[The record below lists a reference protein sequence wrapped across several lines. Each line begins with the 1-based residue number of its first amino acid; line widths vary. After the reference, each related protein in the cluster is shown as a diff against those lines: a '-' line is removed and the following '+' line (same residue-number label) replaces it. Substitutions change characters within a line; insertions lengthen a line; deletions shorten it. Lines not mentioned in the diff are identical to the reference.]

1 MSDVAAVLL
10 RVEKLLALATST
22 NVHEA
27 ALAAARARELI
38 EAHRLEALLADR
50 AAARG
55 EGADPV
61 GEEVLEVAKRPRRWR
76 TILAAALA
84 ESQAC
89 LVYSAAR
96 GGVEELRVVGRAA
109 DRAAVRTCFEG
120 LAPRL
125 EWLSASHGAG
135 RSRAWHE
142 AFRIGAAEAI
152 AARLGEPTAD
162 ASPAS
167 TALLVDDHAVRHAAV
182 EACASSNLRL
192 GPGRSLRLDAH
203 GYARGQAAAET
214 LPNPT
219 RRR

>member
-1 MSDVAAVLL
+1 MADVAAVLV
-10 RVEKLLALATST
+10 RVEKLLALATSA

-38 EAHRLEALLADR
+38 DAHRLDGLLAAR

-55 EGADPV
+55 EGPEPV

-76 TILAAALA
+76 AILAGALA

-96 GGVEELRVVGRAA
+96 GGEQELRLAGRAG
-109 DRAAVRTCFEG
+109 DRAAVRTLFG
-120 LAPRL
+120 WLAPRL

-142 AFRIGAAEAI
+142 AFRVGAAEVI
-152 AARLGEPTAD
+152 AARLGEPAAAANPD
-162 ASPAS
+162 S
-167 TALLVDDHAVRHAAV
+167 TALLAGDHALRAAAV
-182 EACASSNLRL
+182 EAWAATNLRL
-192 GPGRSLRLDAH
+192 GGGRGLRLDAH
-203 GYARGQAAAET
+203 GYAQGQAAAAT
-214 LPNPT
+214 LVTP
-219 RRR
+219 RVR